1 MRITVFLVLV
11 SILQTFAN
19 DAYSQKT
26 RLSLD
31 FPGTKL
37 VDVLDEIENKTEFYF
52 LFNEKLIDTDRKIN
66 MSVKNEKI
74 GEILDQLFASTDV
87 VYTITDRK
95 IILAPSFL
103 SENEQQQN
111 PITGTVTDEAGQP
124 LPGVTVVVKGTTQG
138 TVTNAD
144 GNYSLSNI
152 PDDVTLVFSFVG
164 MRTQEVVVGNQTSI
178 NIIMEEETI
187 GMEEVVVVGYGTQK
201 KINLTGSVDVVA
213 GEKLENRPNQNVGEL
228 LKGTSPNLNIVMSE
242 RGGEPGA
249 EPKWN
254 IRGMGSISGNDSPL
268 ILVDGVEMDINN
280 LDPQNIESVSVL
292 KDASASAIYG
302 ARAPFGVVLIT
313 TKRGKKD
320 GRMSVKYSN
329 NLSFDTKLGI
339 PDMEN
344 SLVYA
349 TAYNQAYANAGQP
362 PMFSDEHI
370 ERIKG
375 YLDGTYQSEYNP
387 DDPTNSIW
395 SGRRQGNANNNWP
408 DIMLKDFKFDQK
420 HTLDLS
426 GGDEKTQYY
435 ASIGYYD
442 EGSFYAYGYDD
453 YQRYNAL
460 ANITSEVTDW
470 LKVSFNTKY
479 AKSPSDYPEGIT
491 SVERMYT
498 FRALY
503 QFGPNTPMYNINGSL
518 YQPILRNLEDAGR
531 IVTENDDF
539 WLALKTD
546 LEPVRGWV
554 TSVSYDY
561 NLSGREVNSNPKPVW
576 VELGNGRFGN
586 VGKPSD
592 SYEAIFSRSPYTLF
606 NTITSFE
613 KTIKNHYFKVLVG
626 YEQEEKIYS
635 SLNGRGESLIT
646 EEVPSISTTLGATSV
661 DDTKWD
667 WSTQGVFGRLNYN
680 YKEKY
685 LLEFS
690 ARYNGSSRFAP
701 EDRWGFFP
709 SVSAG
714 YNISK
719 ENFWETIGSVVNRLK
734 IRGSYG
740 ALGNQNVAS
749 YLYISSIPVYNEL
762 QWILGGERPV
772 YALAPALTS
781 DGLTWEKI
789 TTMDF
794 GLDAGF
800 FNDRL
805 DFVFDWFERIT
816 TDMFGPQ
823 PTLPYT
829 LGASAPQANN
839 ASLSTKGFEIT
850 LSWEDRISSDFSYN
864 VRISLGDN
872 KTTILKYRNDNGF
885 IDNWYEGKEVGEI
898 WGFISD
904 GLIQTEGEEMPDQ
917 SELYSKWGPGDIKYK
932 DLSGDGKISTGTR
945 TLGDHGDLI
954 VIGNSTPRYN
964 IGINAGFNWE
974 NFDFS
979 MFWQGIGKRDYFP
992 RSSVYGAANAHF
1004 WGLVRVWASSEVLK
1018 GSPVLDYWR
1027 PADETNMFG
1036 PNTDAYFPKPYFSN
1050 ENNKNVQVQ
1059 SRYLLNAA
1067 YLRLKNIQVGYTV
1080 PRHLSNKVYVQNAR
1094 IYISGENLISL
1105 TSLPKSLDPETSISS
1120 ELSEG
1125 GYFRGASSLV
1135 YPIARSFSIGLN
1147 LTF

>member
-1 MRITVFLVLV
+1 
-11 SILQTFAN
+11 
-19 DAYSQKT
+19 
-26 RLSLD
+26 
-31 FPGTKL
+31 
-37 VDVLDEIENKTEFYF
+37 
-52 LFNEKLIDTDRKIN
+52 
-66 MSVKNEKI
+66 
-74 GEILDQLFASTDV
+74 
-87 VYTITDRK
+87 
-95 IILAPSFL
+95 
-103 SENEQQQN
+103 
-111 PITGTVTDEAGQP
+111 
-124 LPGVTVVVKGTTQG
+124 
-138 TVTNAD
+138 
-144 GNYSLSNI
+144 
-152 PDDVTLVFSFVG
+152 
-164 MRTQEVVVGNQTSI
+164 
-178 NIIMEEETI
+178 
-187 GMEEVVVVGYGTQK
+187 
-201 KINLTGSVDVVA
+201 
-213 GEKLENRPNQNVGEL
+213 
-228 LKGTSPNLNIVMSE
+228 
-242 RGGEPGA
+242 
-249 EPKWN
+249 
-254 IRGMGSISGNDSPL
+254 
-268 ILVDGVEMDINN
+268 
-280 LDPQNIESVSVL
+280 
-292 KDASASAIYG
+292 
-302 ARAPFGVVLIT
+302 
-313 TKRGKKD
+313 
-320 GRMSVKYSN
+320 
-329 NLSFDTKLGI
+329 
-339 PDMEN
+339 
-344 SLVYA
+344 
-349 TAYNQAYANAGQP
+349 
-362 PMFSDEHI
+362 
-370 ERIKG
+370 
-375 YLDGTYQSEYNP
+375 
-387 DDPTNSIW
+387 
-395 SGRRQGNANNNWP
+395 
-408 DIMLKDFKFDQK
+408 
-420 HTLDLS
+420 
-426 GGDEKTQYY
+426 
-435 ASIGYYD
+435 
-442 EGSFYAYGYDD
+442 
-453 YQRYNAL
+453 
-460 ANITSEVTDW
+460 
-470 LKVSFNTKY
+470 
-479 AKSPSDYPEGIT
+479 
-491 SVERMYT
+491 
-498 FRALY
+498 
-503 QFGPNTPMYNINGSL
+503 MYNINGSL

-539 WLALKTD
+539 WLTLKTD
-546 LEPVRGWV
+546 LEPVNGWL
-554 TSVSYDY
+554 TSVSYNY
-561 NLSGREVNSNPKPVW
+561 NLSGQEVNSNPKPVW
-576 VELGNGRFGN
+576 VELGDGRFGN

-606 NTITSFE
+606 NAITSFE

-635 SLNGRGESLIT
+635 SLNGRGESLIA
-646 EEVPSISTTLGATSV
+646 EEVPSISTALGATSV

-667 WSTQGVFGRLNYN
+667 WSTQGVFSRLNYN

-701 EDRWGFFP
+701 EDRWGVFP

-740 ALGNQNVAS
+740 ALGNQNVDS
-749 YLYISSIPVYNEL
+749 YLYISSIPVYNEF

-805 DFVFDWFERIT
+805 DFVFDWFERKT

-829 LGASAPQANN
+829 LGASTPQANN

-864 VRISLGDN
+864 ARISLGDN
-872 KTTILKYRNDNGF
+872 KKTILKYRNDNGI

-932 DLSGDGKISTGTR
+932 DLSGDGKISTGAR
-945 TLGDHGDLI
+945 TLGDHGDLT

-964 IGINAGFNWE
+964 IGINAGFNWK

-979 MFWQGIGKRDYFP
+979 MFWQGTGKRDYFP
-992 RSSVYGAANAHF
+992 RSPVYGKNASNAHF
-1004 WGLVRVWASSEVLK
+1004 WGLVGEWPSSQVLK

-1050 ENNKNVQVQ
+1050 ENNKNLHVQ

-1094 IYISGENLISL
+1094 IYISGENLMAL